1 MSDPRRAKDSAVS
14 TRTMEII
21 VAAIT
26 LLLGVLVV
34 YDSVRLGRGWD
45 DDGPKSG
52 YFPFYIGLLIVVGSA
67 VNAYKAFADGGGS
80 FVGRQAARDVL
91 TVLIPTAVYVAIMQV
106 LGLYVASALYIAVFM
121 WRLGKY
127 SWAKTIPVAIGVPVV
142 FFCMFELWFGVPLLK
157 GPLEAALGLN

>member
-1 MSDPRRAKDSAVS
+1 MSDSPSTEDGAVS
-14 TRTMEII
+14 TRTMELV
-21 VAAIT
+21 VAAVT
-26 LLLGVLVV
+26 LLLGALVV

-52 YFPFYIGLLIVVGSA
+52 YFPFYIGMLIVVGSA
-67 VNAYKAFADGGGS
+67 VNVFKALPRDGDW

-91 TVLIPTAVYVAIMQV
+91 TVLIPTAVYVGLMQW

-127 SWAKTIPVAIGVPVV
+127 SWLTTIPVAVGVPVA